1 MIEKLFVLGC
11 SGSGKSTVS
20 RCIEVLAHDRGW
32 SAHSMNDYRI
42 LYEMFLADK
51 KGEKFRPANAGG
63 FDVLNEF
70 VYDAALDELSKQ
82 AHDLTNYA
90 KRNEL
95 VVIEFA
101 RCDYREALKHFGH
114 GFLHNSSF
122 LFLDADVDT
131 CMRRVNERIAR
142 ACSLDDHFVPD
153 HVIDCFGQKGCKL
166 YIESDLKLDY
176 GIADHKVQVLDTRG
190 SIKEVADYVEYFVAN
205 LLPILAPPG
214 L

>member
-42 LYEMFLADK
+42 LYEM
-51 KGEKFRPANAGG
+51 
-63 FDVLNEF
+63 
-70 VYDAALDELSKQ
+70 
-82 AHDLTNYA
+82 
-90 KRNEL
+90 
-95 VVIEFA
+95 
-101 RCDYREALKHFGH
+101 
-114 GFLHNSSF
+114 SSF